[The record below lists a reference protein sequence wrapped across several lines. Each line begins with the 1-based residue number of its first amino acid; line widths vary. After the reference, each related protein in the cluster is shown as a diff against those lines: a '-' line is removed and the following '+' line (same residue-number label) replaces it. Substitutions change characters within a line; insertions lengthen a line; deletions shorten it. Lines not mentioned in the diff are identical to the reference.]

1 MRSALGMLC
10 AALISACAQP
20 PARPN
25 APAAPNEDSLV
36 PGSIGVTVRQE
47 GTALVVAAVRKDSPA
62 ARAGVRAGD
71 VVLRY
76 NGEALTSS
84 RHFYRRV
91 LDSRPGSLARL
102 ELLRDGA
109 VQAIELPVEQID
121 TMPRV

>member
-1 MRSALGMLC
+1 MLC
-10 AALISACAQP
+10 AALISACAEP
-20 PARPN
+20 PPLPN

-36 PGSIGVTVRQE
+36 PGSIGITVRQK

-62 ARAGVRAGD
+62 VRAGD
-71 VVLRY
+71 VLLRY

-91 LDSRPGSLARL
+91 LDSRPGSVARL
-102 ELLRDGA
+102 ALLRDGA